1 MSEPLLAGEADEGSA
16 AAGQAGSA
24 AAEPAPWNQRNAV
37 SYAAHMA
44 WEQIRTVTPIAL
56 FLIGY
61 KVCSLARPPACPPAS
76 PSRALQWLVL
86 ESPPTDS
93 LSLFGGVVCVVVG
106 LAVFME
112 VRTPPTPPVP
122 PDGRLTL
129 ARADRA

>member
-1 MSEPLLAGEADEGSA
+1 MRSTTSPCPIPTKEEG
-16 AAGQAGSA
+16 
-24 AAEPAPWNQRNAV
+24 
-37 SYAAHMA
+37 
-44 WEQIRTVTPIAL
+44 
-56 FLIGY
+56 
-61 KVCSLARPPACPPAS
+61 PPAS